1 MNFISIENLAFSYDG
16 VRVLQDISIE
26 IEKEDFLCI
35 TGVNGAGKST
45 LVKLLLGFLTP
56 ENGRISFEGEKKL
69 SYVSQNVLDINK
81 SLPVTV
87 QELVG
92 LSLINEKKLSKKEK
106 TKMIDSALESVNIL
120 DIKNK
125 KVGDLSG
132 GQTQRVFIAKALL
145 NNTNCLVLDE
155 PTASIDKKAVNDI
168 CCLLGELNKQG
179 LTIIMI
185 THDVSSIIN
194 HASKVLNFV
203 SKDKVIEQ
211 TTDEYL
217 KIVEQLH
224 IH

>member
-1 MNFISIENLAFSYDG
+1 MKFISIENLGFSYDG
-16 VRVLQDISIE
+16 IKVLDNISIE
-26 IEKEDFLCI
+26 IKKQDFLCI

-56 ENGRISFEGEKKL
+56 ENGSITFEGEKKL

-87 QELVG
+87 EELVG
-92 LSLINEKKLSKKEK
+92 LSLINEKKLTKKEK
-106 TKMIDSALESVNIL
+106 SKLIDEVLSSVNIS
-120 DIKNK
+120 DIKHK

-145 NNTNCLVLDE
+145 NKTNCLVLDE

-168 CCLLGELNKQG
+168 CCLLGALNKDG

-194 HASKVLNFV
+194 HASKVLNFIE
-203 SKDKVIEQ
+203 KDRVIEQ
-211 TTDEYL
+211 GVDEYI
-217 KIVEQLH
+217 KVVEQLH
-224 IH
+224 SH